1 MIDNKVINTVAK
13 QYLARKV
20 KWLNKKLAGTG
31 TIRFEDASP
40 DGRKYSGWIQ
50 EDKAFADGAR
60 WAIRMMEKDADYDA
74 VEKKGSR
81 QGVTL

>member
-60 WAIRMMEKDADYDA
+60 WAIRMMEK
-74 VEKKGSR
+74 KGSR

>member
-1 MIDNKVINTVAK
+1 MIDNKVLKKAAK

-31 TIRFEDASP
+31 TIRFEEDSP

-50 EDKAFADGAR
+50 EDQAFADGAR
-60 WAIRMMEKDADYDA
+60 WAIRMMEKEA
-74 VEKKGSR
+74 K
-81 QGVTL
+81 